1 MSHPHKQGVC
11 QQLQWCLVSKVEHK
25 YTAGQVFP
33 HHTHT
38 HKHCTCAGYIPIPIN
53 GTVLYKTRSITVT
66 CSILNLLLLPITK
79 DRRGEI
85 PGDHCCLYLLVLAK
99 LKYKYN
105 KIKMGGSARGD
116 AIIAHVAGAVPTS
129 AATADAVCTATTIT
143 PALTSCTLHWSAP
156 TLTFIHLSLSHPS
169 PSPLPSFIRPH
180 SHLYWSHCLCVCVHS
195 CSVVAHW

>member
-1 MSHPHKQGVC
+1 MGSLHWWQCIYSKGRITYLWFLKITLYTYISVAAAMQMSHPHKQGVC

-105 KIKMGGSARGD
+105 KIK
-116 AIIAHVAGAVPTS
+116 
-129 AATADAVCTATTIT
+129 
-143 PALTSCTLHWSAP
+143 
-156 TLTFIHLSLSHPS
+156 
-169 PSPLPSFIRPH
+169 
-180 SHLYWSHCLCVCVHS
+180 
-195 CSVVAHW
+195 